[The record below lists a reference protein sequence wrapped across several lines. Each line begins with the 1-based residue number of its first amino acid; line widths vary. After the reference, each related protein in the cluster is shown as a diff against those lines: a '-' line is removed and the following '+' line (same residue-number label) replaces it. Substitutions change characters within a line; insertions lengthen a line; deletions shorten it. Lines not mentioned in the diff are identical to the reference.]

1 MIQRGLA
8 VLVQQ
13 PEVDPNTVTILGHSE
28 VSMIAPRVAIDNPTK
43 VKNIVLMAATAQN
56 ESEILYFQIVNLPLL
71 YAEKVLDH
79 NHDGLLSVS
88 EATKN
93 PVFSS
98 MVGNLTM
105 VLKQN
110 ITSGT
115 NVTTITQQQIP
126 NTTQIKCI

>member
-1 MIQRGLA
+1 
-8 VLVQQ
+8 
-13 PEVDPNTVTILGHSE
+13 
-28 VSMIAPRVAIDNPTK
+28 MIAPRVAIDNPTK

-110 ITSGT
+110 ITSST
-115 NVTTITQQQIP
+115 NVTTITQQLNPQY
-126 NTTQIKCI
+126 NTNKVYI